1 MRDPKLNKTGAFE
14 RSSTSQ
20 EEEDTDLQ
28 KGRTGELQ
36 EETVS
41 GEKAVTVEREVFR
54 DLVNRIEQDSW
65 SKLLTKGGAVHAG
78 NLDREKK
85 KSSDDKGIDCLE
97 VTLMQD
103 EEANNTD

>member
-20 EEEDTDLQ
+20 EEEDTDLK

-65 SKLLTKGGAVHAG
+65 SKLLTKGGAVHDG
-78 NLDREKK
+78 NLEREKNLVMTEA
-85 KSSDDKGIDCLE
+85 SIGLE

-103 EEANNTD
+103 EEANDAG